1 MSGKI
6 HTDPLI
12 EGGGFFDIF
21 NKNATTTK
29 PIIEDKELMQF
40 IADKSVELVKDK
52 SDMSSIDSQ
61 TIQIPYKVNNENIR
75 TIVNNIINI
84 NININNDLISKYQTQ
99 LKNIINKNSNITNR
113 AFYNII
119 LEEYEKQNKKNKN
132 VNFDYSIEG
141 HFVLFTSTEN
151 IDNNNTSEFKGYIE
165 FNNKQIEKIC
175 FNVEPDITKQAN
187 EILGAITK

>member
-12 EGGGFFDIF
+12 EGGGLFDIF
-21 NKNATTTK
+21 TTNTTTK
-29 PIIEDKELMQF
+29 PIIEDNELMQF
-40 IADKSVELVKDK
+40 IADNTVALVKDK

-61 TIQIPYKVNNENIR
+61 TTIQIPYKVNNENIR
-75 TIVNNIINI
+75 TIVNNIIN
-84 NININNDLISKYQTQ
+84 NNINNDQKSTYQTQ
-99 LKNIINKNSNITNR
+99 LKDVIYKNPNITNR

-119 LEEYEKQNKKNKN
+119 LEEYEKQNKNNKN

-141 HFVLFTSTEN
+141 HFVLFTSTEI

-165 FNNKQIEKIC
+165 FNNKRIEKIC
-175 FNVEPDITKQAN
+175 FNVEPDIIKQAN
-187 EILGAITK
+187 QILGVITK